1 MSWYNPLSWG
11 KDIVQTNVFNTDGTY
26 NRDYF
31 IPLGAA
37 EYFFNINEEQ
47 SCLRAFNE
55 CPPLKNIILK
65 RSKAFNAGIIE
76 VVKTTESQNYVKD
89 QDILNLLNRPN
100 VLQTQKQFFAQQNIY
115 IDIFGYCPVLKIKGA
130 FNVITSIWNIPPWL
144 FDLNYT
150 GKWLKQNKVQGIYS
164 DYVLMWEGG
173 RTDLNFD
180 DLFFIFDDSIGTQT
194 DAALTIP
201 DSRMVSQEYPIN
213 NIIGTYKSLNTLI
226 SKKGAIG
233 ILSNS
238 SKDQIGTVPL
248 NPEDKKQLQDDFKSY
263 GLTGQA
269 NQIII
274 TNASLNWQSMA
285 LPIKD
290 MLFFEG
296 LQEFTNSLCDAY
308 GYPPELLAQA
318 KKDINYE
325 NKKAAKKDLFS
336 STIIPEGNSRMEQFS
351 NGIIEPDK
359 KQRIQY
365 NFEMIDVLQEEKL
378 IQYQAEAAI
387 NTACQTE
394 YNAGL
399 ITKNDWRIRLGLDKL
414 SEAGFDD
421 YKNTEIT
428 QDGFTQQN

>member
-11 KDIVQTNVFNTDGTY
+11 KDIVQTNIFNTDGSY

-31 IPLGAA
+31 IPIGAA
-37 EYFFNINEEQ
+37 EYFFDINEEQ

-65 RSKAFNAGIIE
+65 RAKAFNAGTIE
-76 VVKTTESQNYVKD
+76 IVKTTPSENFVRD
-89 QDILNLLNRPN
+89 ADIVNLLNKPN

-115 IDIFGYCPVLKIKGA
+115 VDIFGYCPVLKIKNMG
-130 FNVITSIWNIPPWL
+130 VTTSIWNIPPWL
-144 FDLNYT
+144 FDLKYT
-150 GKWLKQNKVQGIYS
+150 GAWLKQNKITGIYT
-164 DYVLMWEGG
+164 DYVMMWEGG
-173 RTDLNFD
+173 RTTLDPN
-180 DLFFIFDDSIGTQT
+180 DLFFIFDDGIGTQT

-201 DSRMVSQEYPIN
+201 DSRMVSHEYPIN

-233 ILSNS
+233 ILSNN
-238 SKDQIGTVPL
+238 SKDQVGTLPL
-248 NPEDKKQLQDDFKSY
+248 DPKDKEQLQNDFKSY

-269 NQIII
+269 HQIII
-274 TNASLNWQSMA
+274 TNASLSWQSMA

-290 MLFFEG
+290 MMFFEG
-296 LQEFTNSLCDAY
+296 LEEFTNSLCDAY
-308 GYPPELLAQA
+308 GLPPELLAQA

-325 NKKAAKKDLFS
+325 NKKAAKKDFYS
-336 STIIPEGNSRMEQFS
+336 STIIPEGDSRMQQFTK
-351 NGIIEPDK
+351 GIISEDK

-365 NFEMIDVLQEEKL
+365 NFEAIDVLQEEKL
-378 IQYQAEAAI
+378 LQYQAEQAI

-399 ITKNDWRIRLGLDKL
+399 ITKNDWRKRLGLDIVAD
-414 SEAGFDD
+414 SSFNE
-421 YKNTEIT
+421 YKVVENGTT
-428 QDGFTQQN
+428 QTN